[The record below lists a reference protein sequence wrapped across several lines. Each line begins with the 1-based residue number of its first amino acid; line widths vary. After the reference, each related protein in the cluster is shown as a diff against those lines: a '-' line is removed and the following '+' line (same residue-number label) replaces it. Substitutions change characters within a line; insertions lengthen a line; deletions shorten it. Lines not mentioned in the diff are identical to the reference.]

1 MEEQVSKQSKIISK
15 KNKTMKR
22 ITAILTGIILIG
34 SLNLHAQI
42 SQERQVGDFTGIHQ
56 STSADVFISN
66 GDRNMVT
73 VKADEHAIDK
83 LTTKVKNGILYIE
96 VEGSIR
102 NARTLEVYI
111 TMKRID
117 YIKNSGSGNIRCSGG
132 IPGNDVKISI
142 NGSGD
147 LEANLEANNMEI
159 NISGSGDVELL
170 GVRGDF
176 NLSVSGSG
184 DVEAGELQLE
194 NCKVSIQGSG
204 DVRLKGATAN
214 LLVKQNGSG
223 DVNAYGLKAVAV
235 DVNNSGSGDIV
246 VQAANSLRAM
256 INGSG
261 DLTYHGAPEK
271 VDVMANGSGEIYR
284 K

>member
-1 MEEQVSKQSKIISK
+1 ME
-15 KNKTMKR
+15 
-22 ITAILTGIILIG
+22 LT
-34 SLNLHAQI
+34 
-42 SQERQVGDFTGIHQ
+42 
-56 STSADVFISN
+56 
-66 GDRNMVT
+66 
-73 VKADEHAIDK
+73 
-83 LTTKVKNGILYIE
+83 
-96 VEGSIR
+96 
-102 NARTLEVYI
+102 
-111 TMKRID
+111 
-117 YIKNSGSGNIRCSGG
+117 
-132 IPGNDVKISI
+132 
-142 NGSGD
+142 
-147 LEANLEANNMEI
+147 
-159 NISGSGDVELL
+159 

-223 DVNAYGLKAVAV
+223 DVNTYGLKAVDV
-235 DVNNSGSGDIV
+235 DVNNGGSGDIV
-246 VQAANSLRAM
+246 VQAVNSIRAI

-261 DLTYHGAPEK
+261 DLTYHGSPEK